1 MTGTSLKL
9 TLVWGSVLPPPL
21 IQNPSSVADLNAPL
35 SKGPSEGV
43 LGLPYRGPLSVGLAP
58 FLLLGPKVCG
68 EGKRCRKKEREVA
81 LWEMLG

>member
-1 MTGTSLKL
+1 MLDSLKL
-9 TLVWGSVLPPPL
+9 TLVWGSVLSPPL
-21 IQNPSSVADLNAPL
+21 IQNPSSVANLNPPL

-43 LGLPYRGPLSVGLAP
+43 LGLPYRGPSLFALYLPYFWAQRCV
-58 FLLLGPKVCG
+58 G